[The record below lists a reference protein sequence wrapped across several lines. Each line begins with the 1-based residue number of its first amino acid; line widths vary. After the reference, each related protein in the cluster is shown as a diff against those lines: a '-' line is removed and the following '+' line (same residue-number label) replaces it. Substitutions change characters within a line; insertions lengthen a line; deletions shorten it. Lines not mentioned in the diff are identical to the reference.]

1 MINDINYLAVVKQE
15 AQELR
20 DRAAQNRL
28 ADEARRARR
37 HQRAV
42 ERENR
47 LLERAVNGH
56 VDRWGQLLD
65 LLHIGRLSTRGR
77 IHQEHN
83 ESAGARADAPERP
96 AERRTEASSDHC

>member
-20 DRAAQNRL
+20 DRAAQDRL
-28 ADEARRARR
+28 ADDAKRARR
-37 HQRAV
+37 QQRAV

-56 VDRWGQLLD
+56 VNRWAQLLD
-65 LLHIGRLSTRGR
+65 LLRIGRLSTREGNR
-77 IHQEHN
+77 QEHN
-83 ESAGARADAPERP
+83 SPVGVRAARERG
-96 AERRTEASSDHC
+96 AERQTETSSDHC